1 MLNVIIIGGSV
12 LTAVAILF
20 VCLFVRFG
28 QGWNADLG
36 GGAARRK
43 R

>member
-1 MLNVIIIGGSV
+1 MLETMFIGGGIMF
-12 LTAVAILF
+12 AVAILF

-28 QGWNADLG
+28 RGWNGDLG
-36 GGAARRK
+36 GGAKRR

>member
-1 MLNVIIIGGSV
+1 MVHVFLVGG
-12 LTAVAILF
+12 AVASAVIILF

-28 QGWNADLG
+28 QAWNGDLG
-36 GGAARRK
+36 GAGKRR